1 MYKQFYKII
10 ILIILLNFKPVN
22 LLGYEIKIIDKINNQ
37 IITNVDVVNEYKY
50 LQALNPK
57 YKELDKKKMLEYAK
71 ESLVKEII
79 KQKDLYL
86 DLRKKVF
93 K

>member
-1 MYKQFYKII
+1 MMYRQFYRII
-10 ILIILLNFKPVN
+10 ILILLLNFKPVN
-22 LLGYEIKIIDKINNQ
+22 VASFEIKIIENINNQ

-71 ESLVKEII
+71 ESLVK
-79 KQKDLYL
+79 
-86 DLRKKVF
+86 
-93 K
+93 